1 MLILNAGVFGLPHS
15 LTEDGFEMTFQVNHL
30 GHFYLVK
37 LLTPILIESAPC
49 RVVVLS
55 SESHR

>member
-37 LLTPILIESAPC
+37 LLTPILIESAPS